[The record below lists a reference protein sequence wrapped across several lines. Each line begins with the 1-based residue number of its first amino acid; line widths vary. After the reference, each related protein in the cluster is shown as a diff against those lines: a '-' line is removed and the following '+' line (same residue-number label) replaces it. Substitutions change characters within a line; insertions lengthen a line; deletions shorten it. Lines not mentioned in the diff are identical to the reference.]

1 MSKPPGRRPS
11 GSRGL
16 TRRAL
21 FGLPARRKKAAQP
34 AELSRSEYAGWL
46 ARYRRGQ
53 LADVGPLVQEWNAGS
68 LLSAQ
73 RTYLNALM
81 ETRTLR
87 GLQARLIPALFHA
100 EVVAAFGETDEQR
113 LVLIDQPLRAIGAR
127 WPPGTPGAIEEA
139 ARQTWGGRRSDD
151 VRMLFRRELF
161 LMAARS
167 RLRLLDNGTALW
179 ILRHAAHD
187 GDPVIA
193 WQRVILELIE
203 ARYFADEELW
213 LDAHYRLRRALRQW
227 ARSRSAGVASPRVV
241 VQAMEDPDDRNLRLA
256 MIALGRKRYRVAAAH
271 LEDVRPVVAPR
282 LRIPRLLLRAEL
294 DLGERR
300 FGTAIDGLGPV
311 AVREPTSPAAVVAL
325 VAAKQAAGR
334 WDEAAA
340 LASDFLAIRVKERP
354 WLDFITTWAEFGEG
368 LPWLHEVAGIG

>member
-1 MSKPPGRRPS
+1 MSAPPGRRPS

-16 TRRAL
+16 ARRAL
-21 FGLPARRKKAAQP
+21 LGLPARGEAAQP
-34 AELSRSEYAGWL
+34 AELSHSEYAGWL
-46 ARYRRGQ
+46 ARYRRGR

-68 LLSAQ
+68 LLRAQ
-73 RTYLNALM
+73 RNYLNALM

-100 EVVAAFGETDEQR
+100 EVVATFGETDEQR
-113 LVLIDQPLRAIGAR
+113 LVLIDQPLRTIRAR
-127 WPPGTPGAIEEA
+127 WPPGTPGFFEEA

-179 ILRHAAHD
+179 ILRYAAPY

-193 WQRVILELIE
+193 WQTVILELIE

-213 LDAHYRLRRALRQW
+213 LDAHYRLRRALGQW

-256 MIALGRKRYRVAAAH
+256 MIALGRKRRRVAAAH

-282 LRIPRLLLRAEL
+282 LRIPRLLLKAEL

-311 AVREPTSPAAVVAL
+311 AAREPTSPAAVVAL